1 MNKEIWKDI
10 DGYDGKYQVSN
21 LGRVKSLYFMNR
33 RANIPREKILKF
45 GYNLQ
50 GYPFVHLCY
59 LGKTSK
65 PLSVHRLVA
74 KAFIPNPNN
83 YPIVNHI
90 NGIKTDNRVENLEW
104 CTQQYN
110 IKQSFKN
117 GQQKPTWENKK
128 GELNP
133 LSIKVNQ
140 YDLDGNF
147 IKTWGC
153 IREVQRKL
161 NIFAVGISKCCRGL
175 QKTAGGFKWEYMQE
189 LEQGSDRNVK
199 D

>member
-1 MNKEIWKDI
+1 MKKEIWKDI
-10 DGYDGKYQVSN
+10 DGYDDKYQVSN
-21 LGRVKSLYFMNR
+21 LGRVKSMYFINR
-33 RANIPREKILKF
+33 HANIPREKILKF

-50 GYPFVHLCY
+50 GYPFVVLCHS
-59 LGKTSK
+59 GKTSK

-83 YPIVNHI
+83 YPVVNHI

-128 GELNP
+128 GET
-133 LSIKVNQ
+133 I
-140 YDLDGNF
+140 
-147 IKTWGC
+147 
-153 IREVQRKL
+153 
-161 NIFAVGISKCCRGL
+161 
-175 QKTAGGFKWEYMQE
+175 
-189 LEQGSDRNVK
+189 
-199 D
+199 